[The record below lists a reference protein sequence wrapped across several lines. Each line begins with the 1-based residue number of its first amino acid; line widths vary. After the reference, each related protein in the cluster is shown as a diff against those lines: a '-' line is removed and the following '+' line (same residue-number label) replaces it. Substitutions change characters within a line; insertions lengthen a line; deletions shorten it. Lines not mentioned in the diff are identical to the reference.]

1 MLTVQQIQPKVTDI
15 HDLMNKGDYIGYKT
29 GSFME
34 GLLQQIGFDESKM
47 RGYYFPEEFI
57 EALNKGSAN
66 GGVSAIVHSIPYIK
80 LFLAKY
86 CDSYT
91 MVGPIY
97 KTAGYGF
104 VSIPFLM

>member
-1 MLTVQQIQPKVTDI
+1 MLTVQQLQPTVTDI
-15 HDLMNKGDYIGYKT
+15 HDLLNKGDYIGYRKGT
-29 GSFME
+29 YVE

-47 RGYYFPEEFI
+47 RGYYYPEEFD
-57 EALNKGSAN
+57 EALKKGSAN
-66 GGVSAIVHSIPYIK
+66 GGVSVVVNSIPKIK

-97 KTAGYGF
+97 KNAGYGF
-104 VSIPFLM
+104 VSIPFLL